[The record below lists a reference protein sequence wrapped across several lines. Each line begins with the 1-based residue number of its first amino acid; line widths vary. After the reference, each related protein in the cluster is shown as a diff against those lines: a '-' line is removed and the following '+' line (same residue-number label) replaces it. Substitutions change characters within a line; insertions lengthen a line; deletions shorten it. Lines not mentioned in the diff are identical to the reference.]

1 MKGKGVA
8 EKLSDSESTLEKLL
22 HSFESYYNVERNGV
36 EEPFSATAE
45 FHSHTEQ
52 YFLVKEAH
60 IADIDSNDY
69 VYFIEENSLSS
80 SRFSELSSIA
90 WERGLSKVHPASG
103 HRNSDVT
110 LIILAEKIDPETFK
124 QIKKHNLHKSYKF
137 GFYGWSNLRIM
148 AYETSTGRAVTN
160 RYGSDLKKLAG
171 TL

>member
-1 MKGKGVA
+1 MEA
-8 EKLSDSESTLEKLL
+8 QNSESTLQKLL
-22 HSFESYYNVERNGV
+22 HSFERYYNVQTENLPA
-36 EEPFSATAE
+36 PFSATAE

-60 IADIDSNDY
+60 LADIDSNDY

-103 HRNSDVT
+103 HRNSDVS
-110 LIILAEKIDPETFK
+110 LIILSEKIDPETFK

-148 AYETSTGRAVTN
+148 AYETYTGRAVTN

>member
-1 MKGKGVA
+1 MEA
-8 EKLSDSESTLEKLL
+8 QNSESTLQKLL
-22 HSFESYYNVERNGV
+22 HSFERYYNVQTENLPA
-36 EEPFSATAE
+36 PFSATAE

-110 LIILAEKIDPETFK
+110 LIILAEKIDPETVK
-124 QIKKHNLHKSYKF
+124 KIKKHNLHKSYKF

>member
-1 MKGKGVA
+1 MEA
-8 EKLSDSESTLEKLL
+8 QNSESTLQKLI
-22 HSFESYYNVERNGV
+22 HSFERYYNVQTQDLPA
-36 EEPFSATAE
+36 PFSATAE

-60 IADIDSNDY
+60 LADIDSNDY

-103 HRNSDVT
+103 HRNSDVS

-124 QIKKHNLHKSYKF
+124 QIKKHNRHKSYKF

>member
-22 HSFESYYNVERNGV
+22 HSFESYYNVQTNGV

-69 VYFIEENSLSS
+69 VYFIEEKDFFQSIIKNLSI
-80 SRFSELSSIA
+80 F
-90 WERGLSKVHPASG
+90 V
-103 HRNSDVT
+103 
-110 LIILAEKIDPETFK
+110 
-124 QIKKHNLHKSYKF
+124 
-137 GFYGWSNLRIM
+137 
-148 AYETSTGRAVTN
+148 
-160 RYGSDLKKLAG
+160 
-171 TL
+171 